1 MKKMNTVVRP
11 DEHFDECLCNVMG
24 EHYVGEEIPMA
35 AEFEQVKE
43 ACNGILEA
51 VKRPLLFMALVAF
64 ILWAA
69 ESGLMDPVIAIP
81 GMCVCSG
88 CAGYQLHK

>member
-35 AEFEQVKE
+35 AEFEQAKE
-43 ACNGILEA
+43 NCNRILEA
-51 VKRPLLFMALVAF
+51 VKRPALFAALIVFMA
-64 ILWAA
+64 WASNA
-69 ESGLMDPVIAIP
+69 GLIDPVIAIP

-88 CAGYQLHK
+88 CAGYQLRK

>member
-11 DEHFDECLCNVMG
+11 DEHFDECLCQVMG
-24 EHYVGEEIPMA
+24 ERYVGEEM

-43 ACNGILEA
+43 ACNSILEA
-51 VKRPLLFMALVAF
+51 VKRPVLFAALIVFMA
-64 ILWAA
+64 WATNA
-69 ESGLMDPVIAIP
+69 GLMDPVIAIP

>member
-1 MKKMNTVVRP
+1 MKTIVKP
-11 DEHFDECLCNVMG
+11 DEHFDEGLCEVMG
-24 EHYVGEEIPMA
+24 ECYRGEEIPMA

-43 ACNGILEA
+43 ACSGILEA
-51 VKRPLLFMALVAF
+51 VKRPALFGALIVF
-64 ILWAA
+64 IAWAA
-69 ESGLMDPVIAIP
+69 NTGLMDPVIAIP

>member
-1 MKKMNTVVRP
+1 MKKMNTFVRP
-11 DEHFDECLCNVMG
+11 DEHFDEDLCKVMG
-24 EHYVGEEIPMA
+24 EHYVGEEIPVA

-43 ACNGILEA
+43 SCNGILEA
-51 VKRPLLFMALVAF
+51 VKWPALFAALIVFMA
-64 ILWAA
+64 WASNA
-69 ESGLMDPVIAIP
+69 GLMDPVIAIP